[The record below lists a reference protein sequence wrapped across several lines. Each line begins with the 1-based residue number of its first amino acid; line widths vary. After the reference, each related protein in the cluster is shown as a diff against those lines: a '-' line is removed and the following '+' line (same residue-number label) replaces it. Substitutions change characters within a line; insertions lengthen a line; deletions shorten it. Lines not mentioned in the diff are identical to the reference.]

1 MWPELVRDIV
11 LPGHEALMGRPTLQI
26 VKSLAATAF
35 AHDAIAR
42 YQARQLEALTDHA
55 ADACVY
61 WHDRLSRGA
70 RVAPELPDIATASKF
85 SISDFPIL
93 TRAEIRRHRESMRSQ
108 RPPGKLIYHSS
119 SGTTDD
125 NLIFYLDRE
134 RQAWDRALR
143 IHALTRLGL
152 DVGEKQLHFM
162 PQYGAGGR
170 LGWMKDGLRTV
181 RDRLTRDIA
190 FDPRPMTPERL
201 SAGLRALR
209 NYRPALIVGYP
220 SVLFAL
226 ARHQLERGEA
236 RGLPL
241 PRYILS
247 TGEVL
252 YAFQR
257 RAIESAFGARV
268 IEEYGSQELGVIA
281 SENDAGDWLVNW
293 QHVIV
298 EVLRGGRPARP
309 GETGEVVVTNLHS
322 RAMPLI
328 RYATGD
334 VVTAPSPARD
344 AAMPITML
352 PRIEGRTSD
361 VLITTDGH
369 PFSNRD
375 MVDLLVHE
383 TGAYEF
389 SIHQTAPDRVLCMT
403 VHDGGWGGQEAKVAA
418 LLRSV
423 LGRTLRVE
431 WKIGRAF
438 CALKSG
444 KRRYVCSSTAHAM
457 LAHDRESGVFLSRA
471 WPQRVLDAA

>member
-1 MWPELVRDIV
+1 
-11 LPGHEALMGRPTLQI
+11 
-26 VKSLAATAF
+26 
-35 AHDAIAR
+35 
-42 YQARQLEALTDHA
+42 
-55 ADACVY
+55 
-61 WHDRLSRGA
+61 
-70 RVAPELPDIATASKF
+70 
-85 SISDFPIL
+85 
-93 TRAEIRRHRESMRSQ
+93 
-108 RPPGKLIYHSS
+108 
-119 SGTTDD
+119 
-125 NLIFYLDRE
+125 
-134 RQAWDRALR
+134 
-143 IHALTRLGL
+143 
-152 DVGEKQLHFM
+152 
-162 PQYGAGGR
+162 
-170 LGWMKDGLRTV
+170 
-181 RDRLTRDIA
+181 
-190 FDPRPMTPERL
+190 
-201 SAGLRALR
+201 
-209 NYRPALIVGYP
+209 
-220 SVLFAL
+220 
-226 ARHQLERGEA
+226 
-236 RGLPL
+236 
-241 PRYILS
+241 
-247 TGEVL
+247 
-252 YAFQR
+252 
-257 RAIESAFGARV
+257 
-268 IEEYGSQELGVIA
+268 
-281 SENDAGDWLVNW
+281 
-293 QHVIV
+293 VIV